1 MSGTTDPELQR
12 SAPPPRPPFQFTLRT
27 LLLLFVVL
35 GSSLAVFGAWGIVV
49 FGLVVGLAIYLYRAK
64 SYRLLI
70 LFLLVSLIPLIDI
83 IGMLDSLLQPAI
95 AAACQ
100 AGGQPNWSNIA
111 ALAVLYWPNL
121 AALAVWLLSVG
132 TLLTH
137 AVRSRKR
144 SSVPPTP
151 LAR

>member
-1 MSGTTDPELQR
+1 MNDIEPQPTSL
-12 SAPPPRPPFQFTLRT
+12 PPTPPFQFTLRT
-27 LLLLFVVL
+27 LLLMFVVL
-35 GSSLAVFGAWGIVV
+35 GSSLAVFGGWGIVV

-70 LFLLVSLIPLIDI
+70 LLLLVSLIPLIDI

-111 ALAVLYWPNL
+111 ALAVLYWPNI

-132 TLLTH
+132 TLLTL
-137 AVRSRKR
+137 AVRGRKR
-144 SSVPPTP
+144 RAASLNSPVD
-151 LAR
+151 R

>member
-1 MSGTTDPELQR
+1 MNDSEPQPT
-12 SAPPPRPPFQFTLRT
+12 APPPPARPFQFSLRT

-35 GSSLAVFGAWGIVV
+35 GSSLAVFGTWGIAV

-121 AALAVWLLSVG
+121 AALAAWLASVG
-132 TLLTH
+132 TLLTR
-137 AVRSRKR
+137 AVRSRKAP
-144 SSVPPTP
+144 SVPPP
-151 LAR
+151 SAC

>member
-1 MSGTTDPELQR
+1 MNNIEPQPTSL
-12 SAPPPRPPFQFTLRT
+12 PPTPPFQFSLRT

-35 GSSLAVFGAWGIVV
+35 GSSLAVFGGWGIVV

-132 TLLTH
+132 ALLTH
-137 AVRSRKR
+137 AVRSRKIL
-144 SSVPPTP
+144 SVPPP
-151 LAR
+151 PAC

>member
-1 MSGTTDPELQR
+1 MSTTEPQ
-12 SAPPPRPPFQFTLRT
+12 SAESKRERPPFQFRLRT

-35 GSSLAVFGAWGIVV
+35 ASSLAVFGAWGIVV
-49 FGLVVGLAIYLYRAK
+49 FGLVVVLAVYLNRAK
-64 SYRLLI
+64 SFRLPT
-70 LFLLVSLIPLIDI
+70 LLLLPMVIVVIDTV
-83 IGMLDSLLQPAI
+83 GMFIAWAMPAI
-95 AAACQ
+95 AIIRRQGCQ
-100 AGGQPNWSNIA
+100 Q
-111 ALAVLYWPNL
+111 YWPNI

-137 AVRSRKR
+137 AVRSRRR